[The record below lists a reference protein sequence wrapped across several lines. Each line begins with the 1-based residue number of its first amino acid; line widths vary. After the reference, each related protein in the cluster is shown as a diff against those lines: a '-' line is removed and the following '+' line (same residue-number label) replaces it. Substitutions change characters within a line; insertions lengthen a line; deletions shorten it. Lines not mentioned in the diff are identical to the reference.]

1 MSSAIRSVPNV
12 WRTKSPE
19 DIRVDVVI
27 PVLNEAHVLEKSI
40 RTLESFF
47 RKTCELNWRLVIAE
61 NGSTDGTAD
70 VGARLAT
77 EFSRVEC
84 LKIGRRGRGRA
95 LRVAWSRPEAD
106 ILCYTDVD
114 LSTEL
119 EAFPRLFHALIHE
132 SYDLAIGS
140 RLAKASRTTRSLK
153 RELISRAYNQI
164 LRWSLNVGFSDA
176 QTGFKAITR
185 EVADDVL
192 PLIKDE
198 SWFLDTELLV
208 LSEHLGY
215 RVADIPVRWI
225 EDDDS
230 RVKIVSTAWEDLK
243 GVARLRRDLRSNAWI
258 AAAPRRRVD
267 AVAASHVAELGAAGR
282 PVPLKARLTPE
293 GSLTSSF
300 TGTRASR

>member
-1 MSSAIRSVPNV
+1 
-12 WRTKSPE
+12 
-19 DIRVDVVI
+19 VDVVI

-40 RTLESFF
+40 RTLEAFF
-47 RKTCELNWRLVIAE
+47 RQHVPLNWRLVIAE

-70 VGARLAT
+70 VGRRLAA
-77 EFSRVEC
+77 ELPRVDC
-84 LKIGRRGRGRA
+84 LLIGQRGRGRA
-95 LRVAWSRPEAD
+95 LRIAWSRPEAD

-119 EAFPRLFHALIHE
+119 EAFPRLFRALIQE

-140 RLAKASRTTRSLK
+140 RLAKTSQTTRSFK

-164 LRWSLNVGFSDA
+164 LRWSLRVGFSDA

-185 EVADDVL
+185 EVADRVL
-192 PLIKDE
+192 PLVKDE

-215 RVADIPVRWI
+215 RIADIPVRWI

-230 RVKIVSTAWEDLK
+230 RVKIVRTAWEDLK
-243 GVARLRRDLRSNAWI
+243 GVARLRRALRANLWSSS
-258 AAAPRRRVD
+258 AAASGHGFP
-267 AVAASHVAELGAAGR
+267 EKTTAAGHSTVATGSG
-282 PVPLKARLTPE
+282 PGAHPPRLH
-293 GSLTSSF
+293 
-300 TGTRASR
+300 ASESADGAL